1 LKKFD
6 FLNILIFKKDKIMR
20 LTSHQSQSIKET
32 FDRYFH
38 EQDKIWLFGS
48 RVDDSKK
55 GGDIDLYIE
64 TNYDDPAIALKQK
77 IIFLR
82 ELKKKIGDQKID
94 VIINNLK
101 SHHNLPIYDEAR
113 KTGIELT

>member
-38 EQDKIWLFGS
+38 ERDKIWLFGS

-101 SHHNLPIYDEAR
+101 SQHHLPIYDEAR